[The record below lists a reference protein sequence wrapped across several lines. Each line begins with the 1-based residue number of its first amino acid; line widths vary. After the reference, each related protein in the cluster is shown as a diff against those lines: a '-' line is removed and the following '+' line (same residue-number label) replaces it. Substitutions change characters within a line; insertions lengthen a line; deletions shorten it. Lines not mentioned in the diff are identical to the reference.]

1 MCTFQSC
8 CFIFQIAAQSACFR
22 HNKIITK
29 EYVSYEYTGIRKL
42 SGKISHGNP
51 LFPYITYLCS
61 IPLDFSYV
69 PIHWH
74 DEMEIIYIKKGHGI
88 ITVDFTQYQVSAGTL
103 ALIIPGQLHSIEQY
117 ENESME
123 YENIIFHPQILLS
136 KQTDT
141 CSTDYF
147 SPLMDG
153 TLTIPVLYQPGD
165 PYYKEI
171 SACVDANDEISKTNP
186 PAYQL
191 FIKSQL
197 FMLFYILFNKCS
209 SRNVQKKI
217 TNLWKK

>member
-1 MCTFQSC
+1 MCKHNKMSTLFLCTFQSC

-22 HNKIITK
+22 HNRIIAK
-29 EYVSYEYTGIRKL
+29 EYVPYEYTGIRKL
-42 SGKISHGNP
+42 SGKNLPWKPFISIYHLSVFYPTG
-51 LFPYITYLCS
+51 FFLCAD
-61 IPLDFSYV
+61 PLD
-69 PIHWH
+69 

-153 TLTIPVLYQPGD
+153 TLTIPVLYQP
-165 PYYKEI
+165 
-171 SACVDANDEISKTNP
+171 
-186 PAYQL
+186 
-191 FIKSQL
+191 
-197 FMLFYILFNKCS
+197 
-209 SRNVQKKI
+209 R
-217 TNLWKK
+217 